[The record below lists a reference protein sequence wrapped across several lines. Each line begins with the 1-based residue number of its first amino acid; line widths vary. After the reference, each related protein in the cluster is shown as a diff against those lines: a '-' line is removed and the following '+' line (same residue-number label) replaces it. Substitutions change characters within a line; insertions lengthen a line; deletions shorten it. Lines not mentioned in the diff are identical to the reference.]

1 MTKIGFQSIF
11 LVDKFQRFKAVFQ
24 RRIRS
29 YSHFNAISF
38 CNFRL
43 TAHTGWAQG
52 KSLLDGFSGWF
63 PKDLTVQL
71 YAGRKSVT
79 FLVDE
84 DEPTILASIALSN
97 RFSVA

>member
-1 MTKIGFQSIF
+1 
-11 LVDKFQRFKAVFQ
+11 LE
-24 RRIRS
+24 
-29 YSHFNAISF
+29 
-38 CNFRL
+38 L
-43 TAHTGWAQG
+43 TARTGWAQG

>member
-1 MTKIGFQSIF
+1 MRFFTKS
-11 LVDKFQRFKAVFQ
+11 K
-24 RRIRS
+24 RILLKLLIS
-29 YSHFNAISF
+29 SSHF
-38 CNFRL
+38 
-43 TAHTGWAQG
+43 THTGWAQG
-52 KSLLDGFSGWF
+52 RSILDGFSGWF

-84 DEPTILASIALSN
+84 EEPTIYASIALSN